1 MSEIWIEK
9 YRPRSFDEILGERA
23 IVELLRSYLDGGN
36 IPNLLL
42 HGRDGVGKSTLVYLI
57 AKSLYEGQFEA
68 NLTEID
74 ASDFF
79 NRGKAYLAADLRFEH
94 FYDANKSVIETFKEV
109 INEYASLMPIDADF
123 KIIYFR
129 NADALTFEA
138 QQALRRMI
146 ERYNRTCRFIF
157 TTKRPSTIIPPLRSR
172 ALNLYLGVIDEADI
186 TERIREII
194 EYEDLKVEEE
204 VLQRIISVAS
214 GSMGEAIYAL
224 QYYTL
229 SGNLPTIGN
238 DAIDELILASIDHDF
253 VKVAKTIEELMVD
266 QGFTGFEILDMIHS
280 EVRSGRRILDRR
292 PEDIILILADFDMRI
307 IEGANERIQ
316 LEALLS
322 KLSEV

>member
-1 MSEIWIEK
+1 LN
-9 YRPRSFDEILGERA
+9 DTTAL
-23 IVELLRSYLDGGN
+23 
-36 IPNLLL
+36 
-42 HGRDGVGKSTLVYLI
+42 
-57 AKSLYEGQFEA
+57 
-68 NLTEID
+68 
-74 ASDFF
+74 
-79 NRGKAYLAADLRFEH
+79 ADL
-94 FYDANKSVIETFKEV
+94 YS
-109 INEYASLMPIDADF
+109 
-123 KIIYFR
+123 
-129 NADALTFEA
+129 
-138 QQALRRMI
+138 Q
-146 ERYNRTCRFIF
+146 
-157 TTKRPSTIIPPLRSR
+157 
-172 ALNLYLGVIDEADI
+172 LNLYLGVIDEADI

-307 IEGANERIQ
+307 I
-316 LEALLS
+316 
-322 KLSEV
+322 